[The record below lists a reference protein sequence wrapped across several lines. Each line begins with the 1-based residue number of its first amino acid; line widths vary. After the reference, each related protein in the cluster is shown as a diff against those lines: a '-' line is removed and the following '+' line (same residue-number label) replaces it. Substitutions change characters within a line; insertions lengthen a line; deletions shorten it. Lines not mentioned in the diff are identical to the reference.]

1 MVVYHRIIHQDWLTL
16 GQHDNNMASSS
27 LLAERISRLS
37 SALESGL
44 YERQDAIRL
53 CLLAA
58 LSGESVFLLGPPGIA
73 KSLIARRLKF
83 AFRSARS
90 FEYLMTRFSTP
101 EEVFGPLSIQA
112 LKDEGR
118 YQRLTTGY
126 LPEAEIV
133 FLDEIWKAGPAILNT
148 LLTAINERRFRNGN
162 NEEPIPLRLLV
173 TASNELPEADNSL
186 EALYDRMLIRLWLD
200 KVQDKQNFR
209 SLLVSRQNENENPV
223 PEALSIS
230 DEEYHQWQSQID
242 KIKLPENCFELIF
255 QLRQR
260 LDALESAPYVSDR
273 RWKKA
278 LRLLQACA
286 FFSGRDTV
294 APIDLLLLKDCLW
307 HDLSSLKLLQQQVEQ
322 LLNESAYQQQT
333 LLIQL
338 QQIHTRWLQHQQQQ
352 SDSQAITLVKKGGM
366 FSRKPQ
372 FALATPLGTGTLT
385 LLLQKPLQLHDIQ
398 VNHLSI
404 ENSAL
409 ENWLQKGGDVRAKL
423 NGIGFAQQIDL
434 EVDEQLHLTVLDVS
448 RQPSLLAQPG
458 KQTSGT
464 PQAMLDE
471 MDQLAQ
477 RLAEQRRLFSQH
489 QPCLF
494 TPAARLAKIEASL
507 LQVAEQIKQQHQ
519 QMRGQ

>member
-44 YERQDAIRL
+44 YERQEAIRL

-230 DEEYHQWQSQID
+230 DEEYHQWQPQID

-471 MDQLAQ
+471 MEQLAQ